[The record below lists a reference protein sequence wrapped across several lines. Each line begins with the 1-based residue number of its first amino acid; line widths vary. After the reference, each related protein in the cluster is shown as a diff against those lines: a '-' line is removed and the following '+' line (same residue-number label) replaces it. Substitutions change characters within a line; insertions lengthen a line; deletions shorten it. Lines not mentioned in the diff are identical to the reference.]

1 MEATRSAPDRL
12 VKLGTAFRDSK
23 TLLSAVELGVFTL
36 LAQGPLE
43 LDRLAEKSGVH
54 PRGARDF
61 FDALVALG
69 LLERDESGRYSNAA
83 DANMYLDRNK
93 PSYVGGEL
101 ELANARQFGP
111 WSMLTD
117 ALRTGKPQSGAR
129 GTENYRAYYAD
140 SAILENVARGMTGGS
155 LRAAQ
160 AMAACFPW
168 QDVHTLIDIGSSQ
181 GCLPVEIALAHPHLT
196 GGGFDLPAL
205 KPLFEAYVEQHGVG
219 DRLRFH
225 AGDFFNDPLPTA
237 DVLVMGRVLH
247 NWDFPTKMMLLKKA
261 YDALPGGGV
270 LIVYERFIDDD
281 RRSGTAGL
289 LASLNM
295 LVLTAGGFDYSAA
308 DCKGWMAGIGLRDP
322 QMSPLIGDIGMI
334 TARKP

>member
-1 MEATRSAPDRL
+1 MEATSAAPDRL
-12 VKLGTAFRDSK
+12 VKLGVAFRESK

-36 LAQGPLE
+36 LAQQPLE
-43 LDRLAEKSGVH
+43 LFPLAEKSGVH
-54 PRGARDF
+54 ARGARDF

-83 DANMYLDRNK
+83 DANQYLDRNK
-93 PSYVGGEL
+93 LSYIGGEL

-129 GTENYRAYYAD
+129 GTEDYRAYYAHP
-140 SAILENVARGMTGGS
+140 AVLENVARGMTGGS

-160 AMAACFPW
+160 AIAARFPW
-168 QDVHTLIDIGSSQ
+168 QEFRTLIDIGTAQ
-181 GCLPVEIALAHPHLT
+181 GCLPVQIVLAHPHLT

-205 KPLFEAYVEQHGVG
+205 KPLFEAYADQHGVAG
-219 DRLRFH
+219 RLRFH
-225 AGDFFNDPLPTA
+225 PGDFFNDPLPTA

-247 NWDFPTKMMLLKKA
+247 NWDLATKMLLLKKA
-261 YDALPGGGV
+261 FDALPGGGV
-270 LIVYERFIDDD
+270 LIVYERFIDDG
-281 RRSGTAGL
+281 RRFSTAGL
-289 LASLNM
+289 LGSLNM

-308 DCKGWMAGIGLRDP
+308 DCKGWMAETGFRDL
-322 QMSPLIGDIGMI
+322 QLSPLAGDIGMI
-334 TARKP
+334 TGRK

>member
-1 MEATRSAPDRL
+1 MEATSAAPDRL
-12 VKLGTAFRDSK
+12 VKLGVAFRDSK

-36 LAQGPLE
+36 LAEGPLE
-43 LDRLAEKSGVH
+43 LDPLAKKSGVH
-54 PRGARDF
+54 ARGARDF

-69 LLERDESGRYSNAA
+69 LLERDGSGRYRNAGDA
-83 DANMYLDRNK
+83 DQYLDRNK
-93 PSYVGGEL
+93 PCYIGGEL

-111 WSMLTD
+111 WSMLTE

-160 AMAACFPW
+160 AIAARFPW
-168 QDVHTLIDIGSSQ
+168 QNFQTLIDIGTSQ
-181 GCLPVEIALAHPHLT
+181 GCLPVQIALAHPHLT

-205 KPLFEAYVEQHGVG
+205 KPLFEAYAEQHCVAG
-219 DRLRFH
+219 RLRFH
-225 AGDFFNDPLPTA
+225 PGDFFNDPLPTA

-247 NWDFPTKMMLLKKA
+247 NWDLAAKMLLLKKA
-261 YDALPGGGV
+261 FDALPTGGGV
-270 LIVYERFIDDD
+270 IVYERLIDDD
-281 RRSGTAGL
+281 RRFGTAGL

-308 DCKGWMAGIGLRDP
+308 DCTGWMAETGFRDIK
-322 QMSPLIGDIGMI
+322 MSPLIGDIGMI
-334 TARKP
+334 TGRKP